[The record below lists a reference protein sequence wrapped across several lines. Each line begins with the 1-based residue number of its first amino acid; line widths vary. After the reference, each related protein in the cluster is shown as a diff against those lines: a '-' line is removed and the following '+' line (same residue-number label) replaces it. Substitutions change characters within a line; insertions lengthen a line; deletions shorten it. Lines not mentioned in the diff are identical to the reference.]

1 MKEQAFDIKNICT
14 CNRLFNEK
22 TLHPL
27 VSVIKLTRCSSEHQI
42 QLDSYSV
49 LLTKCHK
56 DDLTYGHQHY
66 DFSDGTLLFRAPQ
79 KTIDFD
85 LCSSGTLLV
94 FHPDLIKCTYL
105 GQIIKQYSFF
115 RYKRNESLHLSCN
128 EKRIVKRILDDIA
141 GELKWGV
148 DIYSHNL
155 INNHIE
161 MLLNYCQ
168 RFYTRQFIT
177 RHEWNQD
184 VIRGMEQYLDS
195 YMTDGR
201 IATEGIP
208 SACCMASAQ
217 KMSINYLNDML
228 KKETGKGFNDYMEQ
242 KRISVA
248 KRMLMEDGKSI
259 EQIVRTLGYCSTAY
273 FDSLFKKI
281 TGVSPE
287 QYKES

>member
-42 QLDSYSV
+42 HLDSYSV

-85 LCSSGTLLV
+85 LCSSGTMLV

-128 EKRIVKRILDDIA
+128 EKRIAKRILDDIA

-148 DIYSHNL
+148 DIYLYYNIGLTNGNNPTSEQISAINKYLEFLTPAFIMKNL
-155 INNHIE
+155 
-161 MLLNYCQ
+161 
-168 RFYTRQFIT
+168 T
-177 RHEWNQD
+177 
-184 VIRGMEQYLDS
+184 
-195 YMTDGR
+195 
-201 IATEGIP
+201 
-208 SACCMASAQ
+208 
-217 KMSINYLNDML
+217 
-228 KKETGKGFNDYMEQ
+228 
-242 KRISVA
+242 ISVYTGDEEETI
-248 KRMLMEDGKSI
+248 KFDGDGEKDESGNPVHEPTSFELLDGEDWNNSNKDIYTTFIGGIEGYYSPYANENEINKYVSKLNSGSITKS
-259 EQIVRTLGYCSTAY
+259 
-273 FDSLFKKI
+273 
-281 TGVSPE
+281 
-287 QYKES
+287 